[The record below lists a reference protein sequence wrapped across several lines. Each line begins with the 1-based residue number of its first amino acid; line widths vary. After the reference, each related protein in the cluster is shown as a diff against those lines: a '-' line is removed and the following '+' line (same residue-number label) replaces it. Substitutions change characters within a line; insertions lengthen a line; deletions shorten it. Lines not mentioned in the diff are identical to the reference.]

1 MCWIWWSTSHF
12 YFHSFKSSNSPVKK
26 KTNDSQPTRH
36 VTNSWNKSK
45 WVKVIQNL
53 KSTSSHFCLFQYW
66 NDQGRGGLEPLQQPA
81 ASRATPGRSSLHFPF
96 LNLLLPVADGVI
108 FSRSTH
114 THGSHW
120 PTAMCLSSSSRS
132 MFQCFLVPK
141 HVCEPLLSQVPGH
154 GLDWFDSNCSS
165 FDRADTGEH
174 FTTKLDRF
182 WLYWAELFRPESGDS
197 FNTWWSKGCVS
208 FNSFTAKL
216 FKLKWWNKH
225 QFVVGIVDYRLICK
239 LISSIS
245 NEWKILIFKSA

>member
-1 MCWIWWSTSHF
+1 MGQSDTELEEHFFSFLFVSILKWPRTRWPWAVAAAGSISCNTWPLISPLSFSKFTS
-12 YFHSFKSSNSPVKK
+12 PGG
-26 KTNDSQPTRH
+26 
-36 VTNSWNKSK
+36 
-45 WVKVIQNL
+45 
-53 KSTSSHFCLFQYW
+53 
-66 NDQGRGGLEPLQQPA
+66 GR
-81 ASRATPGRSSLHFPF
+81 RDF
-96 LNLLLPVADGVI
+96 LPQH
-108 FSRSTH
+108 TH

-120 PTAMCLSSSSRS
+120 PSAMYLSSSSRS

-174 FTTKLDRF
+174 FSTKLDRF

-197 FNTWWSKGCVS
+197 FNTRWSKGFVS

-216 FKLKWWNKH
+216 FKLNWWNKH
-225 QFVVGIVDYRLICK
+225 QFVAGIVGYRLICK